1 MILYNIVSR
10 HGQSSPVKTA
20 KPEQGDPLKSCRDKK
35 DSIEQQS
42 ALSGSNTAAAPML
55 PYTDISEVYD
65 YLLRHVDYERWY
77 RYIRELIFLY
87 MTDPSCILEIGC
99 GTGKFGAKFS
109 RDDFTVYGMD
119 SSLDMLR
126 VARARAF
133 REFRIFCGDVRNFS
147 LSKKIDFIF
156 SVHDTMNYLVTKNDF
171 RNALRS
177 VRSCMHD
184 ESIFMF
190 DLTTEYNIR
199 RFFDLQEKRYR
210 HKGISI
216 LWDNKYN
223 ARKKIISS
231 VLTFTYRDGRT
242 SRETH
247 LQRIYS
253 HDEVLGLLHEEGFEV
268 ADIFS
273 DYSFSPPRADTIMV
287 NYVVRKAH

>member
-1 MILYNIVSR
+1 MKKGGN
-10 HGQSSPVKTA
+10 
-20 KPEQGDPLKSCRDKK
+20 KK
-35 DSIEQQS
+35 DSIARQPDLPGS
-42 ALSGSNTAAAPML
+42 AAAAAPMS

-77 RYIRELIFLY
+77 RYIRELIFRY

-119 SSLDMLR
+119 SSLEMLQ

-133 REFRIFCGDVRNFS
+133 REFRIFCADVRNFS
-147 LSKKIDFIF
+147 LSKKMDFIF
-156 SVHDTMNYLVTKNDF
+156 SVHDTMNYLITVSDF

-216 LWDNKYN
+216 LWDNRYN

-253 HDEVLGLLHEEGFEV
+253 RDEVLRLLHEEGFEV

-273 DYSFSPPRADTIMV
+273 DYSFLPPGEETVMV
-287 NYVVRKAH
+287 NYVVRKAHRICGSSEKR